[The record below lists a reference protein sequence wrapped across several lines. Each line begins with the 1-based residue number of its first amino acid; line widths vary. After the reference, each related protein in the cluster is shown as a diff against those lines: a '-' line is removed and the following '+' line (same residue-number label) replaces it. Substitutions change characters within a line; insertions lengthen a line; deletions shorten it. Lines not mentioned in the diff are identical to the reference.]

1 MEQEPIE
8 LARRVLRHAAG
19 NLYINDQSTG
29 AVVNQQPFGGA
40 RPSGTNDKA
49 GGPHYVLRFASPLSV
64 KITRA
69 PQTTWLMAH
78 HDQKK

>member
-8 LARRVLRHAAG
+8 LARRMLRQAVG
-19 NLYINDQSTG
+19 NMYINDQSTG

-40 RPSGTNDKA
+40 RLSGTNDKA

-69 PQTTWLMAH
+69 HQTTWLMAH
-78 HDQKK
+78 HDRKK